1 MSSLQCAVTI
11 DDPIKDSNGA
21 VWSGL
26 VDEHSVN
33 NIFHFPS
40 CICSFINIIFF
51 VSDKKK
57 NIFHFP
63 KKVGWDGV
71 VGAKSLMYIGNFTGD
86 RFICNMHIVL
96 ST

>member
-33 NIFHFPS
+33 NIFHFP
-40 CICSFINIIFF
+40 
-51 VSDKKK
+51 
-57 NIFHFP
+57 

-71 VGAKSLMYIGNFTGD
+71 VGAKNLMYIGNFTGD
-86 RFICNMHIVL
+86 RFICNMHILL